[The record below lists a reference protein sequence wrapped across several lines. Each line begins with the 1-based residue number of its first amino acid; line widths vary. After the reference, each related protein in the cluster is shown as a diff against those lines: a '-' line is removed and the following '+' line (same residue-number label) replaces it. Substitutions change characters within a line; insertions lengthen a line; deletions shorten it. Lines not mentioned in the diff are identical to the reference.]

1 MLRLSDLQKKIDD
14 TTEEMRNIEPEHQ
27 YQHRD
32 PRNEDNNQDNLEYEA
47 FNHNDF
53 LYDDAS
59 PLVVELQALPWPPSY
74 KPLQLP
80 MYDAIPDELRSNHII
95 LQRQHRRIFDKLS
108 MYLMFE
114 PGNEIGQ
121 SISL

>member
-74 KPLQLP
+74 KPLQLA
-80 MYDAIPDELRSNHII
+80 MYDGN
-95 LQRQHRRIFDKLS
+95 FDP
-108 MYLMFE
+108 MQFLMSYE
-114 PGNEIGQ
+114 ATTSSYRGNIDG
-121 SISL
+121 SLIN